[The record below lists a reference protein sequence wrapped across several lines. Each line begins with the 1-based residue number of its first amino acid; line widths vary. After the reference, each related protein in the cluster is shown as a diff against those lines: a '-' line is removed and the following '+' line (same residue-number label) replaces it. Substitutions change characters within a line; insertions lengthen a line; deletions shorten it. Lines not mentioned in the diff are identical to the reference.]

1 MKGINRIIDMLVTS
15 GRSGDISFD
24 SDGLLECL
32 AKSEH
37 EPKHWW
43 EIPYQKGLR
52 LVLVLSTAAM
62 MLTIILYY
70 GIRYINDVI
79 LYENQLTINE
89 QGAFNPRKTLNCEYA
104 LYLFNTAD
112 LWANSGIQVNEKD
125 RIRINISGAYN
136 SSVEGSV
143 IAARENTEQRYH
155 WLSYDNVPNT
165 QDTTKE
171 GKIARDLCIARGD
184 NRFDFGSP
192 MYAIFPESGNLQSNP
207 MKLSLKLTPQLDSL
221 RQLDTNQKIASLWRN
236 SISLWEKEKSR
247 KFRRAGKTGTLYFA
261 VNDMYFNNDEEMQ
274 RYYTIAHNFYGEL
287 FSEKEINTRLDRPKH
302 DYEDNLGQLLVS
314 VEIQRHVPYYFF
326 YPTMAYRFLEYNVNE
341 TLDYNIWGS
350 VGKWIICG
358 WYFFLFLVWITILFA
373 LYMIVLLF
381 IIYILFFVG
390 HWFFKFLDWLYWLFK
405 EKRLIPTKSPK
416 KVIK

>member
-15 GRSGDISFD
+15 GRSGDISLD

-37 EPKHWW
+37 NPKHWW

-52 LVLVLSTAAM
+52 LILVLGAAVM
-62 MLTIILYY
+62 MLTVILYY

-89 QGAFNPRKTLNCEYA
+89 QGAFNPRKSLNCEYA

-143 IAARENTEQRYH
+143 LAARENTEQRYP
-155 WLSYDNVPNT
+155 WLSYDTVPKN

-184 NRFDFGSP
+184 DRFDFGSP
-192 MYAIFPESGNLQSNP
+192 MYAIFPESGDLRSNP
-207 MKLSLKLTPQLDSL
+207 MKLSLKLSPQLDSL
-221 RQLDTNQKIASLWRN
+221 RQRDKKQKIDSLWHN
-236 SISLWEKEKSR
+236 NISLWKKEESR
-247 KFRRAGKTGTLYFA
+247 TFRRAGKTGTLYFA
-261 VNDMYFNNDEEMQ
+261 VNDMYFNNDEEMKS
-274 RYYTIAHNFYGEL
+274 YYTIANDFHDKP
-287 FSEKEINTRLDRPKH
+287 FSEREINTRLDRPKH

-314 VEIQRHVPYYFF
+314 VEIQRHVPCYIF
-326 YPTMAYRFLEYNVNE
+326 YPTMAYRFFEYNVNE
-341 TLDYNIWGS
+341 TLDHNTWGS
-350 VGKWIICG
+350 VGKWILCAC
-358 WYFFLFLVWITILFA
+358 YFFIFLVWVSVLFG
-373 LYMIVLLF
+373 LYMIALLV
-381 IIYILFFVG
+381 IIYLIFLAGHWIPLFFKRG
-390 HWFFKFLDWLYWLFK
+390 FKCLFK
-405 EKRLIPTKSPK
+405 C
-416 KVIK
+416 IKYIFVK